1 MRDTRPN
8 EVRGPKPRHVLIID
22 PQSGEVRGRI
32 DLTGLWPIE
41 NRSSDDDVLNG
52 IAYMPDTGNLLVTG
66 KRWPNLFELRLHPL
80 P

>member
-1 MRDTRPN
+1 M
-8 EVRGPKPRHVLIID
+8 
-22 PQSGEVRGRI
+22 RGRI
-32 DLTGLWPIE
+32 DLNGLWPIE